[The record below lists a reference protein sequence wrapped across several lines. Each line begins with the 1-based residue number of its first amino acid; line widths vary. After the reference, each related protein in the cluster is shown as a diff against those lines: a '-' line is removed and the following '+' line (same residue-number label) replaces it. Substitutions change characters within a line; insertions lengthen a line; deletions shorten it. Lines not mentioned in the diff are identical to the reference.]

1 MSEGQGLHG
10 KVVLVTGAGRGIGRA
25 EALAL
30 AGRGAKVVAC
40 DLGCDREGNGS
51 DPEIVEAVVSEIRAR
66 GGEAV
71 GAAED
76 IAAKG
81 TAEHLV
87 ELAQSTF
94 GRLDGV
100 VQSAGIVRERTVLNL
115 ETEDLDRV
123 LDVHVRGS
131 FALTRAAARA
141 MVDGGQGGSI
151 VLTTGPV
158 AFFGGAR
165 LGALAAGAAAVV
177 GLTRSAAVELRRHRI
192 RVNAV
197 APTARTRATE
207 HLPTFQG
214 IGADSMSPEHVAP
227 VVAFLLSD
235 RGADVSGEVLGVAGG
250 RVYAFRTREA
260 TGAFSE
266 GRPFE
271 MEEIAS
277 VWNDITRT

>member
-1 MSEGQGLHG
+1 MSEGEGLAG

-30 AGRGAKVVAC
+30 ARLGAKVVAC

-51 DPEIVEAVVSEIRAR
+51 DPSVVEEVVALIRGA

-71 GAAED
+71 GTAEDVAAQGAAER
-76 IAAKG
+76 
-81 TAEHLV
+81 LV
-87 ELAQSTF
+87 ELARTTF

-115 ETEDLDRV
+115 EPDDLDRV
-123 LDVHVRGS
+123 LDVHLRAS

-141 MVDGGQGGSI
+141 MVDAGDGGSI

-165 LGALAAGAAAVV
+165 LSAPAAAGAAVV
-177 GLTRSAAVELRRHRI
+177 GLVRSAAVELRRHRI

-207 HLPTFQG
+207 HLPIFQG
-214 IGADSMSPEHVAP
+214 IGEGSMSPEHVAP
-227 VVAFLLSD
+227 VVAFLLTD

-271 MEEIAS
+271 MEEIAA